1 MSLNAPPWG
10 GPAVT
15 RAAGGGSG
23 LQALTA
29 NHWKRRDAKPEAKG
43 LNPP

>member
-15 RAAGGGSG
+15 RAAGGGSS
-23 LQALTA
+23 AA
-29 NHWKRRDAKPEAKG
+29 HWQTRR
-43 LNPP
+43 NPAAQSYGTGTQT